1 MVSLSLRTDKELL
14 NELDLLAKLNNTDR
28 ATEARKI
35 LKEGILNAKLEIA
48 LKFYRQG
55 ESIGYSAEKAK
66 VTLWDLIDYIAK
78 TGQTQIVNLQDLE
91 EEYKEFL
98 K

>member
-1 MVSLSLRTDKELL
+1 MTSLSLRTDKELL

-35 LKEGILNAKLEIA
+35 LKEGILNAKLELA

-55 ESIGYSAEKAK
+55 DSIGYSAEKAQ
-66 VTLWDLIDYIAK
+66 VSLWNLIDYIAK
-78 TGQTQIVNLQDLE
+78 TGQTQVADYQELMQ
-91 EEYKEFL
+91 EYQEQL

>member
-35 LKEGILNAKLEIA
+35 LKDGISNAKLELA

-55 ESIGYSAEKAK
+55 ESIGYSAEKAQ
-66 VTLWDLIDYIAK
+66 VSLWDLIDFIAK
-78 TGQTQIVNLQDLE
+78 TGQTQIVNYQDLI
-91 EEYKEFL
+91 EEYQNLL